1 METTSRRIPILCQE
15 PAVKSR
21 ARANRQIN
29 RIMDILRAYLRKAGT
44 VLRETYITAI
54 KPRGAKAGPPD
65 NKSESKVG

>member
-1 METTSRRIPILCQE
+1 MSRTSSQKQSQG
-15 PAVKSR
+15 KS
-21 ARANRQIN
+21 ADKPNN
-29 RIMDILRAYLRKAGT
+29 GYLASLLAEGSY